1 MTLFAQVCRGVALA
15 TLLVLLAACGANE
28 SPPITTATGQPVVGH
43 YKLGSPYRIKGRLY
57 RPQYDPNYSK
67 VGTASWYGSDFHG
80 LPTANG
86 EVFDK
91 ELITAAH
98 PTLPLPSI
106 VRVTNLEN
114 GRSVDVRVNDR
125 GPFIGDRLIDLSE
138 AAARKLGY
146 ENQGLA
152 RVQVQFLALADD
164 ASGKPP
170 MPTVA
175 RAVPPVAP
183 APAPR
188 LTVPPGRA
196 VQVASLDLPARSAPV
211 RPVLA
216 SAHVCP
222 VSGPQLIQIGAY
234 GETDQVRAAMADVD
248 DLGPLRVEPAFA
260 GDRAVVRVRLGP
272 VKDPASAERLLRAV
286 VALGYYDAFMVPA
299 SGKVASAS
307 C

>member
-1 MTLFAQVCRGVALA
+1 MTLFARVRCGVALA
-15 TLLVLLAACGANE
+15 CMLVLLAACGSSE
-28 SPPITTATGQPVVGH
+28 KPPMTTADGQPLVGH
-43 YKLGSPYRIKGRLY
+43 YKLGSPYRIKDRLY
-57 RPQYDPNYSK
+57 RPEYDPSYSK
-67 VGTASWYGSDFHG
+67 VGTASWYGADFHG

-114 GRSVDVRVNDR
+114 GRTIDVRVNDR
-125 GPFIGDRLIDLSE
+125 GPFIGNRLIDLSQ

-146 ENQGLA
+146 EGQGLA
-152 RVQVQFLALADD
+152 RVQVQFLALAED
-164 ASGKPP
+164 ARGTPP
-170 MPTVA
+170 APTVA
-175 RAVPPVAP
+175 RATRPVAP

-188 LTVPPGRA
+188 LTVPAGRE
-196 VQVASLDLPARSAPV
+196 VQVAALDLPARSAPV

-216 SAHVCP
+216 STHVCT

-234 GETDQVRAAMADVD
+234 GETDQVRAAMAEVD
-248 DLGPLRVEPAFA
+248 DLGPLQVEPAFA

-272 VKDPASAERLLRAV
+272 VRDPASAERLLRAV
-286 VALGYYDAFMVPA
+286 VAMGYHDAFMVPA
-299 SGKVASAS
+299 AGKIASAS